1 VIYLVDVYRNLHD
14 RLVARGRLE
23 WLDEDFARLSS
34 DALYSN
40 PPEDAWL
47 RVKGANR
54 LKGAALAVLQALA
67 GWRETLAQQ
76 RDRPRGWILRDDA
89 LLEIARHRPSS
100 LEALGRIRGVQEAFI
115 RHNGEQVIGL
125 VAAAGKQRPIPLV
138 DGGSR
143 LQLTPAQDALVD
155 VMSAVVRLSGA
166 EHAINP
172 AVLASRKQLERLV
185 SGDADVEILHGWRR
199 KLVGERLQ
207 ALLAG
212 ELSLSVRDGK
222 LVL

>member
-1 VIYLVDVYRNLHD
+1 
-14 RLVARGRLE
+14 
-23 WLDEDFARLSS
+23 
-34 DALYSN
+34 LYSN

-47 RVKGANR
+47 RVKGGSR

-89 LLEIARHRPSS
+89 LLEIARHRPAS
-100 LEALGRIRGVQEAFI
+100 LEALGRIRGMQEAFI

-125 VAAAGKQRPIPLV
+125 VAAAAKQRPTPLP
-138 DGGSR
+138 DTGSR

-172 AVLASRKQLERLV
+172 AVLATRKQLERLV

-207 ALLAG
+207 SLLAG